1 MINYLIEMLGLSNLV
16 HIIKSLIWFESRD
29 EILLVTSL
37 KDMCGTFGFLPQIR
51 EQSRKCPFRIGLII
65 EKILEKPLKKFIF

>member
-29 EILLVTSL
+29 KILLVTSL
-37 KDMCGTFGFLPQIR
+37 KDVCGTFGFLLQIR
-51 EQSRKCPFRIGLII
+51 EQSRKYPFRTGLII
-65 EKILEKPLKKFIF
+65 EKILEKPLKKFNF